1 MSDTLTFGLTMLV
14 VGMGG
19 TLLTLVFMA
28 LVIRAITA
36 VFPVEKPADHKAG
49 KEKHS

>member
-1 MSDTLTFGLTMLV
+1 MIFGLTMLL

-28 LVIRAITA
+28 LVLHLLTL
-36 VFPVEKPADHKAG
+36 VFPVKPEGETTEEPKP
-49 KEKHS
+49 